1 MQERLRANSEEA
13 RRKHVNL
20 FDADNL
26 EEAMGLL
33 ELNWQFR
40 ASRVLMTA
48 HQLGIFEALREPKTV
63 ADVAAQCGTDTGM
76 TEKLLIACC
85 ALSVVRRDGDHL
97 VLTQLACDTLL
108 PESPRYL
115 GGVLD
120 HSETLWWVF
129 TGLPD
134 VIRTGGRGAAPKP
147 PEAASKP
154 PEAAPKPPEAFI
166 SRWHE
171 HWIWAMHGN
180 AANGVGQWVARQLD
194 LSDRSLLLDVG
205 GGPGTYSIALCQRF
219 PNLKAVVW
227 DVSQTIAIAEQ
238 VIERFHMKD
247 RIAVQEGDW
256 NRDELGEGYDCLLM
270 ANIMHGPGSQAET
283 RLKQGMRALVPGGLL
298 IVHDFLLNNDRS
310 GPLPAALFNLMVG
323 AYTVNELIAVIR
335 SAGFADVSLIA
346 YNAQRGGGII
356 TAIRP

>member
-1 MQERLRANSEEA
+1 M
-13 RRKHVNL
+13 NL

-26 EEAMGLL
+26 EAATALL
-33 ELNWQFR
+33 ELNWQYR
-40 ASRVLMTA
+40 ASRALMTA

-63 ADVAAQCGTDTGM
+63 ADVAAQCGTDPSM

-85 ALSVVRRDGDHL
+85 SLGVVRRDGDHF
-97 VLTQLACDTLL
+97 VLTRLACDTLL
-108 PESPRYL
+108 PESARYL

-129 TGLPD
+129 AGLPD
-134 VIRTGGRGAAPKP
+134 IIRTGGRGAAPKP
-147 PEAASKP
+147 PEA
-154 PEAAPKPPEAFI
+154 FV

-180 AANGVGQWVARQLD
+180 AANGVAQWVARQLD

-219 PNLKAVVW
+219 TNLKAVVW

-256 NRDELGEGYDCLLM
+256 NRDEFGEGYDCLLM
-270 ANIMHGPGSQAET
+270 SNILHGHGSQAET
-283 RLKQGMRALVPGGLL
+283 RLEQGMRALVPGGLL
-298 IVHDFLLNNDRS
+298 IAHDFLLNNDKS
-310 GPLPAALFNLMVG
+310 GPLPAALFNLMIG

-335 SAGFADVSLIA
+335 SVGFADASLIA
-346 YNAQRGGGII
+346 YNGQRGAGIV
-356 TAIRP
+356 TAMRP

>member
-1 MQERLRANSEEA
+1 MD
-13 RRKHVNL
+13 L

-26 EEAMGLL
+26 EAATALL
-33 ELNWQFR
+33 ELNWQYR
-40 ASRVLMTA
+40 ASRALMTA
-48 HQLGIFEALREPKTV
+48 HQLGIFEALREPKTA

-85 ALSVVRRDGDHL
+85 SLGVVRRDGDHF
-97 VLTQLACDTLL
+97 VLTRLACDTLL

-134 VIRTGGRGAAPKP
+134 IIRTGGRG
-147 PEAASKP
+147 
-154 PEAAPKPPEAFI
+154 AAPKPPEAFI

-180 AANGVGQWVARQLD
+180 AANGVAQWVARQLD

-219 PNLKAVVW
+219 TNLKAVVW

-256 NRDELGEGYDCLLM
+256 NRDEFGEGYDCLLM
-270 ANIMHGPGSQAET
+270 SNILHGHGSQAET
-283 RLKQGMRALVPGGLL
+283 RLEQGMRALVPGGLL
-298 IVHDFLLNNDRS
+298 IAHDFLLNNDKS
-310 GPLPAALFNLMVG
+310 GPLPAALFNLMIG

-335 SAGFADVSLIA
+335 SVGFADASLIA
-346 YNAQRGGGII
+346 YNGQRGAGIV
-356 TAIRP
+356 TAMRP

>member
-1 MQERLRANSEEA
+1 M
-13 RRKHVNL
+13 NL

-26 EEAMGLL
+26 EAATALL
-33 ELNWQFR
+33 ELNWQYR
-40 ASRVLMTA
+40 ASRALMTA

-85 ALSVVRRDGDHL
+85 SLGVVRRDGDHF
-97 VLTQLACDTLL
+97 VLTRLACDTLL

-134 VIRTGGRGAAPKP
+134 IIRTGERG
-147 PEAASKP
+147 
-154 PEAAPKPPEAFI
+154 AAPKPPEAFI

-171 HWIWAMHGN
+171 NWIWAMHGN
-180 AANGVGQWVARQLD
+180 AANGVAQWVARQLD

-219 PNLKAVVW
+219 TNLRAVVW

-247 RIAVQEGDW
+247 RIAVQGGDW
-256 NRDELGEGYDCLLM
+256 NRDEFGEGYDCLLM
-270 ANIMHGPGSQAET
+270 SNILHGPGSQAET
-283 RLKQGMRALVPGGLL
+283 RLEQGMRALVPGGLL
-298 IVHDFLLNNDRS
+298 IAHDFLLNNDRS
-310 GPLPAALFNLMVG
+310 GPLPAALFNLMIG

-335 SAGFADVSLIA
+335 SVGFADASLIA
-346 YNAQRGGGII
+346 YNGQRGAGIV
-356 TAIRP
+356 TAMRP

>member
-1 MQERLRANSEEA
+1 M
-13 RRKHVNL
+13 NL
-20 FDADNL
+20 FEADNL
-26 EEAMGLL
+26 EAAMGLL

-40 ASRVLMTA
+40 ASRALMTA
-48 HQLGIFEALREPKTV
+48 HQVGIFEALREPKTV
-63 ADVAAQCGTDTGM
+63 ADVAAQCNTDTSM

-85 ALSVVRRDGDHL
+85 ALGLLRRDDDHF
-97 VLTQLACDTLL
+97 VLTQLARDTLL
-108 PESPRYL
+108 VESPRYL

-120 HSETLWWVF
+120 HSESLWWAW

-134 VIRTGGRGAAPKP
+134 IVRTGGRGAAPM
-147 PEAASKP
+147 
-154 PEAAPKPPEAFI
+154 PPEAFI

-180 AANGVGQWVARQLD
+180 AANGVAQWVARQLD

-219 PNLKAVVW
+219 PNLRAVVW
-227 DVSQTIAIAEQ
+227 DVSQTIAIAQQ
-238 VIERFHMKD
+238 VIERFHMSD

-283 RLKQGMRALVPGGLL
+283 RLKQGMRALVPRGLL
-298 IVHDFLLNNDRS
+298 IAHDFLLNNDRS
-310 GPLPAALFNLMVG
+310 GPLPAALFNLMIG
-323 AYTVNELIAVIR
+323 AYTVNELLALIG
-335 SAGFADVSLIA
+335 SAGFAEASLIG
-346 YNAQRGGGII
+346 YNAQRGSGVI

>member
-1 MQERLRANSEEA
+1 M
-13 RRKHVNL
+13 NL

-26 EEAMGLL
+26 EDAMGLL

-40 ASRVLMTA
+40 ASRVLMAA

-63 ADVAAQCGTDTGM
+63 ADVAAQCSTDIGM

-85 ALSVVRRDGDHL
+85 ALNVVRRDGDHF

-120 HSETLWWVF
+120 HSETLWWAF

-134 VIRTGGRGAAPKP
+134 IIRTGGRG
-147 PEAASKP
+147 
-154 PEAAPKPPEAFI
+154 AAPKPPEAFI

-219 PNLKAVVW
+219 PNLRAVVW
-227 DVSQTIAIAEQ
+227 DVSQTVAIAEQ

-247 RIAVQEGDW
+247 RIAVQKGDW
-256 NRDELGEGYDCLLM
+256 NRDKLGEGYDCLLM
-270 ANIMHGPGSQAET
+270 ANIMHGHDSQAEM
-283 RLKQGMRALVPGGLL
+283 RLKQAICALVPGGLL
-298 IVHDFLLNNDRS
+298 IAHDFLLNDDKS

-323 AYTVNELIAVIR
+323 AYTVSGLVTVIR
-335 SAGFADVSLIA
+335 SVGFADVSLIA
-346 YNAQRGGGII
+346 YNAQRGSGIV
-356 TAIRP
+356 TATRP